1 MSAIGQ
7 ELGDRYRIE
16 ALLGAGGMATVYR
29 ARDLRLD
36 RAVAVKVL
44 SPNLATDKTVAR
56 RFEQE
61 ARFLA
66 AVSHPSIVSVYDV
79 GEAAGEPFFVME
91 LVEGETLTDR
101 LARSGPL
108 SPDDAVRILDD
119 IAEGLAVLH
128 RGGFVHRDVKP
139 QNILLP
145 GEGRAKLA
153 DFGLV
158 RDGHASDLTAPGT
171 TVGTLAYLA
180 PELLRGEAA
189 TPATDVYALAAVA
202 YEALTGRAPYPV
214 DTIVALVEGQAE
226 RPPLPSSIAPWLTT
240 SFDRPLLDGLGAHK
254 RPDLAEFA
262 ASLRGAEAGWRAAG
276 GTRPGSLFATSG
288 TNGRASA
295 SPAADVLGAGALAAG
310 AAGVGAANGTADST
324 ALTRAHV
331 ARRTAGDDDIAR
343 TPLIAWL
350 LAIVGAL
357 VAVAL
362 MVAFLGA
369 LGSQTPGAGVGPTP
383 TRRSPTPSATPTAA
397 LGTNPAAGVAQAVAQ
412 FQHAVAAAQGG
423 KDGLKGKEANELNAD
438 AQRVVDAAR
447 DGDAEKARERAA
459 ELVDRVNRLA
469 RDIRGDDAAR
479 LRAAAQR
486 VEQAAA
492 ALPEEE

>member
-7 ELGDRYRIE
+7 ELGNRYRIE
-16 ALLGAGGMATVYR
+16 ALVGAGGMATVYR

-79 GEAAGEPFFVME
+79 GEADGEPFFVME
-91 LVEGETLTDR
+91 LVDGETLTDR
-101 LARSGPL
+101 LARGGPL
-108 SPDDAVRILDD
+108 EADEVVRILSD
-119 IAEGLAVLH
+119 IAEGLLVLH

-145 GEGRAKLA
+145 REGRAKLA

-158 RDGHASDLTAPGT
+158 RDDRASDLTAPGT
-171 TVGTLAYLA
+171 AVGTLAYLA
-180 PELLRGEAA
+180 PELLRGESA
-189 TPATDVYALAAVA
+189 TPATDVYSLSAVA
-202 YEALTGRAPYPV
+202 YEAFTGRAPYPV

-226 RPPLPSSIAPWLTT
+226 PPPLPSSVAPWLTT
-240 SFDRPLLDGLGAHK
+240 SFDRPLLDGLAARK
-254 RPDLAEFA
+254 RPSVEAFA
-262 ASLRGAEAGWRAAG
+262 ASLRAGETSWREAGAP
-276 GTRPGSLFATSG
+276 RPGSVSAAVF
-288 TNGRASA
+288 NGRT
-295 SPAADVLGAGALAAG
+295 SPNTAAGAFGAGGALATG
-310 AAGVGAANGTADST
+310 AAGVFAAGAADST

-331 ARRTAGDDDIAR
+331 ARRTAGEDDVSR
-343 TPLIAWL
+343 TPLVAWL

-357 VAVAL
+357 VGVAL

-369 LGSQTPGAGVGPTP
+369 LGSPSPGTGVGPTP
-383 TRRSPTPSATPTAA
+383 TRPSPTPSATPTAR
-397 LGTNPAAGVAQAVAQ
+397 LGTNPVAGVAQAVEQ
-412 FQHAVAAAQGG
+412 FQQAVAAAQGG
-423 KDGLKGKEANELNAD
+423 KDGLKGKEANELNND
-438 AQRVVDAAR
+438 AQRVADAAR
-447 DGDAEKARERAA
+447 EGDTEKARERAA
-459 ELVDRVNRLA
+459 DLVNRVERLS
-469 RDIRGDDAAR
+469 RDIRSDDAAR
-479 LRAAAQR
+479 LRVAAKR

-492 ALPEEE
+492 ALPEED